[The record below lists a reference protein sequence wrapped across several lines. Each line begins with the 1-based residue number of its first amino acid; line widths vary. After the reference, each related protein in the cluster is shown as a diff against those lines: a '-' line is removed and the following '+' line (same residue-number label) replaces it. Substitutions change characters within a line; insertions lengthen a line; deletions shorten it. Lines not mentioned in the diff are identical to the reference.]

1 MDDAA
6 FRRDRLQVAVKRLGD
21 RHRAVRAAE
30 ENQRRQLVYDRA
42 ILVRD
47 KLAEELAQI
56 FPPIV
61 AQLAELMSR
70 IDASD
75 REIAYINSNRLPEGT
90 ERILGAELIARGML
104 GFVSNGVEALS
115 IIRELRLLAFH
126 FDPHAPYSWS
136 GSPHR

>member
-115 IIRELRLLAFH
+115 IIRELRLPAFH
-126 FDPHAPYSWS
+126 FDPHAPYNWS